1 MQHRP
6 AQFAEETK
14 RADKNVAYGLI
25 TSTILEAVM
34 GLAFV
39 LSFLFCLPVRLLSWP
54 DDARMTGPI
63 GICAICLHLI
73 ALCLRM
79 LLSLAFGTCL
89 SQHAIRQQWRPSGN
103 S

>member
-1 MQHRP
+1 MQCRP

-39 LSFLFCLPVRLLSWP
+39 LSFLFCLPVRLS
-54 DDARMTGPI
+54 
-63 GICAICLHLI
+63 
-73 ALCLRM
+73 
-79 LLSLAFGTCL
+79 S
-89 SQHAIRQQWRPSGN
+89 
-103 S
+103 